1 MYDISSILLSKSYLI
16 SCTCKTNLSDSRRSN
31 LFLFR
36 ERCSAVNNSN
46 FCLSAGGSL
55 IKELFMKS
63 LKFEQKRKACLN
75 VVKEQN
81 VFECDKV
88 VLHFPQRHKFGQ
100 S

>member
-1 MYDISSILLSKSYLI
+1 MYDISSILLVKAFL
-16 SCTCKTNLSDSRRSN
+16 SCTRKTNLSDSRRSN

-46 FCLSAGGSL
+46 FCLSSGGSL

-81 VFECDKV
+81 VFEC
-88 VLHFPQRHKFGQ
+88 
-100 S
+100 

>member
-1 MYDISSILLSKSYLI
+1 MYDISS
-16 SCTCKTNLSDSRRSN
+16 KTNLSDSRRSN

-46 FCLSAGGSL
+46 FCLSFGGSL

-63 LKFEQKRKACLN
+63 LKFEKRKACFN